1 MEERL
6 SETLGIRRILA
17 ALLGVFGA
25 ISLLLAAIGLY
36 GVIAQVVGERTQ
48 EIGIRMA
55 LGARPAQ
62 IRRQFVRQGLRSG
75 IAGLAIGLA
84 GAAFA
89 QKWIAS
95 MLYQV
100 RTFDVATF
108 TTAAAGILVLLVAAV
123 WWPARRASRIDPNA
137 ALHYE

>member
-6 SETLGIRRILA
+6 GETLGIRRILA
-17 ALLGVFGA
+17 ALLAVFGG

-55 LGARPAQ
+55 LGARPGQ

-84 GAAFA
+84 TAAFT
-89 QKWIAS
+89 QPSKS
-95 MLYQV
+95 
-100 RTFDVATF
+100 RKR
-108 TTAAAGILVLLVAAV
+108 GS
-123 WWPARRASRIDPNA
+123 ARRLSNNGSTLRNGIQKERSAKALSR
-137 ALHYE
+137 Y